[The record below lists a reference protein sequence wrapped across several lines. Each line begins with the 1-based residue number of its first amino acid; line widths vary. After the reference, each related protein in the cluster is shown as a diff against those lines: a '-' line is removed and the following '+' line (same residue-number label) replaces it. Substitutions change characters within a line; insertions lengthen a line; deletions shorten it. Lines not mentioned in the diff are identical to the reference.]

1 MCQFIIW
8 NKRSKERQTRY
19 RRKDVKLT
27 SRLLKNFV
35 LMIVG
40 DFQKKKK
47 EKKKKK
53 KKKVLTCSR
62 GVS

>member
-27 SRLLKNFV
+27 SRLLKNFL
-35 LMIVG
+35 LMMME
-40 DFQKKKK
+40 DLHKQNK
-47 EKKKKK
+47 ERK
-53 KKKVLTCSR
+53 
-62 GVS
+62 